1 MANTREIQSR
11 IKSINDT
18 LKITNA
24 MYMISSSKL
33 KKAKRNY
40 ENTHPYFISLQ
51 DSIRKTLKLV
61 PDVENRFFCD
71 QKYVAGDADKR
82 KGIIVVT
89 ADKGLAGAYN
99 QNVIKLAQEIID
111 TEKQVTINFLL
122 SVKLVVI
129 ISRRKIFLLTNISSL
144 LLKTLA

>member
-1 MANTREIQSR
+1 M
-11 IKSINDT
+11 
-18 LKITNA
+18 
-24 MYMISSSKL
+24 
-33 KKAKRNY
+33 
-40 ENTHPYFISLQ
+40 
-51 DSIRKTLKLV
+51 KLV

-111 TEKQVTINFLL
+111 TEKQVTINFCYR
-122 SVKLVVI
+122 S
-129 ISRRKIFLLTNISSL
+129 SWSSL
-144 LLKTLA
+144 FQEERYFC

>member
-40 ENTHPYFISLQ
+40 ENTHPILYQPTGF
-51 DSIRKTLKLV
+51 
-61 PDVENRFFCD
+61 N
-71 QKYVAGDADKR
+71 QK
-82 KGIIVVT
+82 
-89 ADKGLAGAYN
+89 
-99 QNVIKLAQEIID
+99 
-111 TEKQVTINFLL
+111 
-122 SVKLVVI
+122 
-129 ISRRKIFLLTNISSL
+129 NIETCS
-144 LLKTLA
+144 